1 MPTRLYSFSMSLKFN
16 LLHCLVMDID
26 LLAKMIR
33 DVVLEKDEVALPGLG
48 VFVAEF
54 VPASFSDKGF
64 TINPP
69 YKRLTFRQEV
79 NAGDDTLIRMYAEA
93 NNIGEDA
100 AARIVNDFLSGL
112 KDILMVRKSVVFP
125 ELGKLRAT
133 RENNFFFIADENLDI
148 YPEGF
153 GLEPVSLKTH
163 QEAVSEVAETIA
175 GLRSIL
181 EPETASGTDI
191 ASESE
196 TPPASETVLEAD
208 SAPESENAAEPEAEP
223 VVGAA
228 AASGI
233 ALQTESEDEP
243 MEVAEEGVSGDD
255 AEGESVVETG
265 SEAAEEAVED
275 AAGESAEEAAGEAE
289 DSCAEGDAEQSGTNA
304 EDTMEIAE
312 ETVEEFAEESAA
324 ETESEPAEE
333 TAAAEEESAE
343 EPAGES
349 EEEPAEDH
357 AGEDAAATSGPETEN
372 DFGLMPPLDI
382 QIEETDSDAEAAP
395 LADADLDV
403 QSGRDSETVGHEVL
417 SEILVIEDNSKAME
431 DNAGEIEDNGE
442 ATGESSSAIGD
453 DANTPSRSSRFWKT
467 FRIIAVTLAVLA
479 ILALAAFIILSRVA
493 PDFIDRILYSPEEL
507 DIVRQMTSGR

>member
-1 MPTRLYSFSMSLKFN
+1 
-16 LLHCLVMDID
+16 MDID

-112 KDILMVRKSVVFP
+112 KDILMVRKAVVFP

-208 SAPESENAAEPEAEP
+208 SAPESENAAEPEVEP
-223 VVGAA
+223 VVVAA

-275 AAGESAEEAAGEAE
+275 AAGESAEEVAGEAE

-333 TAAAEEESAE
+333 TAAAEEEST
-343 EPAGES
+343 
-349 EEEPAEDH
+349 EEPAEDP
-357 AGEDAAATSGPETEN
+357 AAEAASATSGPEKDN
-372 DFGLMPPLDI
+372 DFGIIPPLDI
-382 QIEETDSDAEAAP
+382 QIEETDPDAEAAP
-395 LADADLDV
+395 LADADLALHPG
-403 QSGRDSETVGHEVL
+403 QDSEPVSQEFL
-417 SEILVIEDNSKAME
+417 SEILVIEDN
-431 DNAGEIEDNGE
+431 
-442 ATGESSSAIGD
+442 
-453 DANTPSRSSRFWKT
+453 ANEPSRSSRFWKT

-507 DIVRQMTSGR
+507 DIVRQMTSVR

>member
-1 MPTRLYSFSMSLKFN
+1 MPTWLYSFSMSLKFN
-16 LLHCLVMDID
+16 LLHYLVMDID

-112 KDILMVRKSVVFP
+112 KDILMVRKAVVFP

-163 QEAVSEVAETIA
+163 QEAVSVVAETIA

-208 SAPESENAAEPEAEP
+208 SAPESENAAEPEVEP
-223 VVGAA
+223 VVVAA

-312 ETVEEFAEESAA
+312 ETAEESAEESAA

-343 EPAGES
+343 EPA
-349 EEEPAEDH
+349 EEPAAE
-357 AGEDAAATSGPETEN
+357 AAAATSGPEKDN
-372 DFGLMPPLDI
+372 DFGIIPPLDI
-382 QIEETDSDAEAAP
+382 QIEETDPDAEAAP
-395 LADADLDV
+395 LADADLALHPG
-403 QSGRDSETVGHEVL
+403 QDSEPVSQEFL
-417 SEILVIEDNSKAME
+417 SEILVIEDN
-431 DNAGEIEDNGE
+431 
-442 ATGESSSAIGD
+442 
-453 DANTPSRSSRFWKT
+453 ANEPSRSSRFWKT

-507 DIVRQMTSGR
+507 DIVRQMTSVR

>member
-16 LLHCLVMDID
+16 LLHYLVMDID

-112 KDILMVRKSVVFP
+112 KDILMVRKAIVFP

-265 SEAAEEAVED
+265 SEAAEEAVEE

-312 ETVEEFAEESAA
+312 ETAEESAEESAA

-343 EPAGES
+343 EPV
-349 EEEPAEDH
+349 EEPAAE
-357 AGEDAAATSGPETEN
+357 AAAATSGPEKDN
-372 DFGLMPPLDI
+372 DFGIIPPLDI
-382 QIEETDSDAEAAP
+382 QIEETDPDAEAAP
-395 LADADLDV
+395 LADADLALHPG
-403 QSGRDSETVGHEVL
+403 QDSEPVSQEFL
-417 SEILVIEDNSKAME
+417 SEILVIEDN
-431 DNAGEIEDNGE
+431 
-442 ATGESSSAIGD
+442 
-453 DANTPSRSSRFWKT
+453 ANEPSRSSRFWKT

-507 DIVRQMTSGR
+507 DIVRQMTSVR

>member
-16 LLHCLVMDID
+16 LLHYLVMDID

-112 KDILMVRKSVVFP
+112 KDILMVRKAVVFP

-208 SAPESENAAEPEAEP
+208 SAPESENAAEPEVEP
-223 VVGAA
+223 VVVAA

-265 SEAAEEAVED
+265 SEAAEEAAED
-275 AAGESAEEAAGEAE
+275 AVGESAEQFAGEAE

-343 EPAGES
+343 EPA
-349 EEEPAEDH
+349 EEPAAE
-357 AGEDAAATSGPETEN
+357 AAAATSGPEKDN
-372 DFGLMPPLDI
+372 DFGIIPPLDI
-382 QIEETDSDAEAAP
+382 QIEETDPDAEAAP
-395 LADADLDV
+395 LADADLALHPG
-403 QSGRDSETVGHEVL
+403 QDSEPVSQEFL
-417 SEILVIEDNSKAME
+417 SEILVIEDN
-431 DNAGEIEDNGE
+431 
-442 ATGESSSAIGD
+442 
-453 DANTPSRSSRFWKT
+453 ANEPSRSSRFWKT

-507 DIVRQMTSGR
+507 DIVRQMTSVR

>member
-16 LLHCLVMDID
+16 LLHYLVMDID

-112 KDILMVRKSVVFP
+112 KDILMVRKAVVFP

-191 ASESE
+191 ALESE
-196 TPPASETVLEAD
+196 AVPAPETVLDAD

-265 SEAAEEAVED
+265 SEAAEEAVEE

-343 EPAGES
+343 EPAED
-349 EEEPAEDH
+349 PAAE
-357 AGEDAAATSGPETEN
+357 AASATSGPEKDN
-372 DFGLMPPLDI
+372 DFGIIPPLDI
-382 QIEETDSDAEAAP
+382 QIEETDPDAEAAP
-395 LADADLDV
+395 LADADLALHPG
-403 QSGRDSETVGHEVL
+403 QDSEPVSQEFL
-417 SEILVIEDNSKAME
+417 SEILVIEDN
-431 DNAGEIEDNGE
+431 
-442 ATGESSSAIGD
+442 
-453 DANTPSRSSRFWKT
+453 ANEPSRSSRFWKT

-493 PDFIDRILYSPEEL
+493 PDFIDKILYSPEEL

>member
-1 MPTRLYSFSMSLKFN
+1 
-16 LLHCLVMDID
+16 MDID

-48 VFVAEF
+48 VFLAEF

-112 KDILMVRKSVVFP
+112 KDILMVRKAVVFP

-163 QEAVSEVAETIA
+163 QEAVSEVAETMA

-181 EPETASGTDI
+181 EPDNASGTDI
-191 ASESE
+191 APESE
-196 TPPASETVLEAD
+196 TPPAPETAPESESVPASETVLEAD
-208 SAPESENAAEPEAEP
+208 SAPESENAAEPEVEP
-223 VVGAA
+223 VVVAA

-275 AAGESAEEAAGEAE
+275 AAGESAEEAAEQAAE
-289 DSCAEGDAEQSGTNA
+289 QAADGCAEGDAEQSGTNA

-312 ETVEEFAEESAA
+312 ETAEESAEESAA

-343 EPAGES
+343 EPA
-349 EEEPAEDH
+349 EEPAAE
-357 AGEDAAATSGPETEN
+357 AAAATSGPEKDN
-372 DFGLMPPLDI
+372 DFGIIPPLDI
-382 QIEETDSDAEAAP
+382 QIEETDPDAEAAP
-395 LADADLDV
+395 LADADLALHPG
-403 QSGRDSETVGHEVL
+403 QDSEPVSQEFL
-417 SEILVIEDNSKAME
+417 SEILVIEDN
-431 DNAGEIEDNGE
+431 
-442 ATGESSSAIGD
+442 
-453 DANTPSRSSRFWKT
+453 ANEPSRSSRFWKT

>member
-16 LLHCLVMDID
+16 LLHYLVMDID

-112 KDILMVRKSVVFP
+112 KDILMVRKAVVFP

-208 SAPESENAAEPEAEP
+208 SAPESENAAEPEVEP
-223 VVGAA
+223 VVVAA

-275 AAGESAEEAAGEAE
+275 AAGESAEEAAEQAADG
-289 DSCAEGDAEQSGTNA
+289 CAEGDAEQSGTNA

-312 ETVEEFAEESAA
+312 ETAEESAEESAA

-343 EPAGES
+343 EPA
-349 EEEPAEDH
+349 EEPAAE
-357 AGEDAAATSGPETEN
+357 AAAATSGPEKDN
-372 DFGLMPPLDI
+372 DFGIIPPLDI
-382 QIEETDSDAEAAP
+382 QIEETDPDAEAAP
-395 LADADLDV
+395 LADADLALHPG
-403 QSGRDSETVGHEVL
+403 QDSEPVSQEFL
-417 SEILVIEDNSKAME
+417 SEILVIEDN
-431 DNAGEIEDNGE
+431 
-442 ATGESSSAIGD
+442 
-453 DANTPSRSSRFWKT
+453 ANEPSRSSRFWKT

-493 PDFIDRILYSPEEL
+493 PDFIDKILYSPEEL

>member
-16 LLHCLVMDID
+16 LLHYLVMDID

-112 KDILMVRKSVVFP
+112 KDILMVRKAVVFP
-125 ELGKLRAT
+125 GLGKLRAT

-223 VVGAA
+223 VVVAA

-265 SEAAEEAVED
+265 SEAAEEAAED
-275 AAGESAEEAAGEAE
+275 AVGESAEEAAEQAAGEAE
-289 DSCAEGDAEQSGTNA
+289 DSCAEGDAEQSVTIA

-312 ETVEEFAEESAA
+312 ETAEESAEESAA

-343 EPAGES
+343 EPA
-349 EEEPAEDH
+349 EEPAAE
-357 AGEDAAATSGPETEN
+357 AAAATSGPEKDN
-372 DFGLMPPLDI
+372 DFGIIPPLDI
-382 QIEETDSDAEAAP
+382 QIEETDPDAEAAP
-395 LADADLDV
+395 LADADLALHPGQD
-403 QSGRDSETVGHEVL
+403 SGPVSQEFL
-417 SEILVIEDNSKAME
+417 SEIIVIEDN
-431 DNAGEIEDNGE
+431 
-442 ATGESSSAIGD
+442 
-453 DANTPSRSSRFWKT
+453 ANEPSRSSRFWKT

-507 DIVRQMTSGR
+507 DIVRQMTSVR

>member
-1 MPTRLYSFSMSLKFN
+1 
-16 LLHCLVMDID
+16 MDID

-112 KDILMVRKSVVFP
+112 KDILMVRKAVVFP

-181 EPETASGTDI
+181 EPDTASGTDI
-191 ASESE
+191 APESE
-196 TPPASETVLEAD
+196 TPPAPETAPESESVPASETVLEAD

-223 VVGAA
+223 VVVAA

-343 EPAGES
+343 EPA
-349 EEEPAEDH
+349 EEPAAE
-357 AGEDAAATSGPETEN
+357 AAAATSGPEKDN
-372 DFGLMPPLDI
+372 DFGIIPPLDI
-382 QIEETDSDAEAAP
+382 QIEETDPDAEAAP
-395 LADADLDV
+395 LADADLALHPG
-403 QSGRDSETVGHEVL
+403 QDSEPVSQEFL
-417 SEILVIEDNSKAME
+417 SEILVIEDN
-431 DNAGEIEDNGE
+431 
-442 ATGESSSAIGD
+442 
-453 DANTPSRSSRFWKT
+453 ANEPSRSSRFWKT

-507 DIVRQMTSGR
+507 DIVRQMTSVR

>member
-1 MPTRLYSFSMSLKFN
+1 
-16 LLHCLVMDID
+16 MDID

-112 KDILMVRKSVVFP
+112 KDILMVRKAVVFP

-333 TAAAEEESAE
+333 IAAAEEESAE
-343 EPAGES
+343 EPV
-349 EEEPAEDH
+349 EEPAAE
-357 AGEDAAATSGPETEN
+357 AAAATSGPEKDN
-372 DFGLMPPLDI
+372 DFGIIPPLDI
-382 QIEETDSDAEAAP
+382 QIEETDPDAEAAP
-395 LADADLDV
+395 LADADLALHPG
-403 QSGRDSETVGHEVL
+403 QDSEPVSQEFL
-417 SEILVIEDNSKAME
+417 SEILVIEDN
-431 DNAGEIEDNGE
+431 
-442 ATGESSSAIGD
+442 
-453 DANTPSRSSRFWKT
+453 ANEPSRSSRFWKT

-507 DIVRQMTSGR
+507 DIVRQMTSVR

>member
-16 LLHCLVMDID
+16 LLHYLVMDID

-181 EPETASGTDI
+181 QPETASGTDI
-191 ASESE
+191 ALESE
-196 TPPASETVLEAD
+196 AVPAPETVLDAD
-208 SAPESENAAEPEAEP
+208 SAPESENAAEPEVEP

-312 ETVEEFAEESAA
+312 ETAEESAEESAA

-343 EPAGES
+343 EPA
-349 EEEPAEDH
+349 EEPAAE
-357 AGEDAAATSGPETEN
+357 AAAATSGPEKDN
-372 DFGLMPPLDI
+372 DFGIIPPLDI
-382 QIEETDSDAEAAP
+382 QIEETDPDAEAAP
-395 LADADLDV
+395 LADADLALHPG
-403 QSGRDSETVGHEVL
+403 QDSEPVSQEFL
-417 SEILVIEDNSKAME
+417 SEILVIEDN
-431 DNAGEIEDNGE
+431 
-442 ATGESSSAIGD
+442 
-453 DANTPSRSSRFWKT
+453 ANEPSRSSRFWKT

-507 DIVRQMTSGR
+507 DIVRQMTSVR

>member
-1 MPTRLYSFSMSLKFN
+1 MPNWLYSFSILLKFN
-16 LLHCLVMDID
+16 LLHYLVMDID

-48 VFVAEF
+48 VFLAEF

-112 KDILMVRKSVVFP
+112 KDILMVRKAVVFP

-208 SAPESENAAEPEAEP
+208 SAPESENAAEPEVEP
-223 VVGAA
+223 VVVAA

-312 ETVEEFAEESAA
+312 ETAEESAEESAA

-343 EPAGES
+343 EPA
-349 EEEPAEDH
+349 EEPAAE
-357 AGEDAAATSGPETEN
+357 AAAATSGPEKDN
-372 DFGLMPPLDI
+372 DFGIIPPLDI
-382 QIEETDSDAEAAP
+382 QIEETDPDAEAAP
-395 LADADLDV
+395 LADADLALHPG
-403 QSGRDSETVGHEVL
+403 QDSEPVSQEFL
-417 SEILVIEDNSKAME
+417 SEILVIEDN
-431 DNAGEIEDNGE
+431 
-442 ATGESSSAIGD
+442 
-453 DANTPSRSSRFWKT
+453 ANEPSRSSRFWKT

-493 PDFIDRILYSPEEL
+493 PDFIDKILYSPEEL

>member
-1 MPTRLYSFSMSLKFN
+1 MPTRLYSFSISLKFN
-16 LLHCLVMDID
+16 LLHYLVMDID

-112 KDILMVRKSVVFP
+112 KDILMVRKAVVFP

-223 VVGAA
+223 VVVAA

-275 AAGESAEEAAGEAE
+275 AAGESAEEAE

-312 ETVEEFAEESAA
+312 ETAEESAEESAA

-343 EPAGES
+343 EPA
-349 EEEPAEDH
+349 EEPAAE
-357 AGEDAAATSGPETEN
+357 AAAATSGPEKDN
-372 DFGLMPPLDI
+372 DFGIIPPLDI
-382 QIEETDSDAEAAP
+382 QIEETDPDAEAAP
-395 LADADLDV
+395 LADADLALHPG
-403 QSGRDSETVGHEVL
+403 QDSEPVSQEFL
-417 SEILVIEDNSKAME
+417 SEILVIEDN
-431 DNAGEIEDNGE
+431 
-442 ATGESSSAIGD
+442 
-453 DANTPSRSSRFWKT
+453 ANEPSRSSRFWKT

>member
-16 LLHCLVMDID
+16 LLHYLVMDID

-48 VFVAEF
+48 VFLAEF

-112 KDILMVRKSVVFP
+112 KDILMVRKAVVFP

-223 VVGAA
+223 VVGDA

-275 AAGESAEEAAGEAE
+275 AAGEAAGESAEEAE
-289 DSCAEGDAEQSGTNA
+289 DGCAEGDAEQSGTNA

-312 ETVEEFAEESAA
+312 ETAEESAEESAA

-343 EPAGES
+343 EPA
-349 EEEPAEDH
+349 EEPAAE
-357 AGEDAAATSGPETEN
+357 AAAATSGPEKDN
-372 DFGLMPPLDI
+372 DFGIIPPLDI
-382 QIEETDSDAEAAP
+382 QIEETDPDAEAAP
-395 LADADLDV
+395 LADADLALHPG
-403 QSGRDSETVGHEVL
+403 QDSEPVSQEFL
-417 SEILVIEDNSKAME
+417 SEILVIEDN
-431 DNAGEIEDNGE
+431 
-442 ATGESSSAIGD
+442 
-453 DANTPSRSSRFWKT
+453 ANEPSRSSRFWKT

-507 DIVRQMTSGR
+507 DIVRQMTSVR

>member
-16 LLHCLVMDID
+16 LLHYLVMDID

-208 SAPESENAAEPEAEP
+208 SAPESGNAGEPEVGP
-223 VVGAA
+223 VVVAA

-243 MEVAEEGVSGDD
+243 MEVAEEGVLGDD

-265 SEAAEEAVED
+265 SEAAEEAAED
-275 AAGESAEEAAGEAE
+275 AVGESAEEAAEQAADG
-289 DSCAEGDAEQSGTNA
+289 CAEGDAEQSGTNA

-312 ETVEEFAEESAA
+312 ETAEESAEESAA

-343 EPAGES
+343 EPA
-349 EEEPAEDH
+349 EEPAAE
-357 AGEDAAATSGPETEN
+357 AAAATSGPEKDN
-372 DFGLMPPLDI
+372 DFGIIPPLDI
-382 QIEETDSDAEAAP
+382 QIEETDPDAEAAP
-395 LADADLDV
+395 LADADLALHPG
-403 QSGRDSETVGHEVL
+403 QDSEPVSQEFL
-417 SEILVIEDNSKAME
+417 SEILVIEDN
-431 DNAGEIEDNGE
+431 
-442 ATGESSSAIGD
+442 
-453 DANTPSRSSRFWKT
+453 ANEPSRSSRFWKT

>member
-16 LLHCLVMDID
+16 LLHYLVMDID

-112 KDILMVRKSVVFP
+112 KDILMVRKAVVFP

-312 ETVEEFAEESAA
+312 ETAEESAEESAA

-343 EPAGES
+343 EPV
-349 EEEPAEDH
+349 EEPAAE
-357 AGEDAAATSGPETEN
+357 AAAATSGPEKDN
-372 DFGLMPPLDI
+372 DFGIIPPLDI
-382 QIEETDSDAEAAP
+382 QIEETDPDAEAAP
-395 LADADLDV
+395 LADADLALHPGQD
-403 QSGRDSETVGHEVL
+403 SGPVSQEFL
-417 SEILVIEDNSKAME
+417 SEILVIEDN
-431 DNAGEIEDNGE
+431 
-442 ATGESSSAIGD
+442 
-453 DANTPSRSSRFWKT
+453 ANEPSRSSRFWKT

-507 DIVRQMTSGR
+507 DIVRQMTSVR

>member
-16 LLHCLVMDID
+16 LLHYLVMDID

-112 KDILMVRKSVVFP
+112 KDILMVRKAVVFP

-208 SAPESENAAEPEAEP
+208 SAPESENAAEPEVEP
-223 VVGAA
+223 VVVAA

-275 AAGESAEEAAGEAE
+275 AAGESAEEAAEQAADG
-289 DSCAEGDAEQSGTNA
+289 CAEGDAEQSGANA
-304 EDTMEIAE
+304 EEAMEIAE
-312 ETVEEFAEESAA
+312 DTVDENAEESAA
-324 ETESEPAEE
+324 EIEPEPVEE

-343 EPAGES
+343 EPA
-349 EEEPAEDH
+349 EEPAAE
-357 AGEDAAATSGPETEN
+357 AASATSGPEKDN
-372 DFGLMPPLDI
+372 DFGIIPPLDI
-382 QIEETDSDAEAAP
+382 QIEETDPDAEAAP
-395 LADADLDV
+395 LADADLALHPG
-403 QSGRDSETVGHEVL
+403 QDSEPVSQEFL
-417 SEILVIEDNSKAME
+417 SEILVIEDN
-431 DNAGEIEDNGE
+431 
-442 ATGESSSAIGD
+442 
-453 DANTPSRSSRFWKT
+453 ANEPSRSSRFWKT

-479 ILALAAFIILSRVA
+479 ILALDAFIILSRVA

-507 DIVRQMTSGR
+507 DIVRQMTSVR

>member
-16 LLHCLVMDID
+16 LLHYLVMDID

-112 KDILMVRKSVVFP
+112 KDILMVRKAVVFP

-265 SEAAEEAVED
+265 SEAAEDAV
-275 AAGESAEEAAGEAE
+275 GESAEQSAGEAE

-343 EPAGES
+343 EPA
-349 EEEPAEDH
+349 EEPAAE
-357 AGEDAAATSGPETEN
+357 AAAATSGPEKDN
-372 DFGLMPPLDI
+372 DFGIIPPLDI
-382 QIEETDSDAEAAP
+382 QIEETDPDAEAAP
-395 LADADLDV
+395 LADADLALHPG
-403 QSGRDSETVGHEVL
+403 QDSEPVSQEFL
-417 SEILVIEDNSKAME
+417 SEILVIEDN
-431 DNAGEIEDNGE
+431 
-442 ATGESSSAIGD
+442 
-453 DANTPSRSSRFWKT
+453 ANEPSRSSRFWKT

>member
-16 LLHCLVMDID
+16 LLHYLVMDID

-112 KDILMVRKSVVFP
+112 KDILMVRKAVVFP

-265 SEAAEEAVED
+265 SEAAEEA
-275 AAGESAEEAAGEAE
+275 AGESAEQAE

-333 TAAAEEESAE
+333 IAAAEEESAE
-343 EPAGES
+343 EPAEES
-349 EEEPAEDH
+349 AEEPVEEPAAE
-357 AGEDAAATSGPETEN
+357 AAAATSGPEKDN
-372 DFGLMPPLDI
+372 DFGIIPPLDI

-417 SEILVIEDNSKAME
+417 SEILVIEDNGKAIE

-442 ATGESSSAIGD
+442 AIGESSSAIGD
-453 DANTPSRSSRFWKT
+453 NANEPSRSSRFWKT

-507 DIVRQMTSGR
+507 DIVRQMTSVR

>member
-1 MPTRLYSFSMSLKFN
+1 
-16 LLHCLVMDID
+16 MDID

-112 KDILMVRKSVVFP
+112 KDILMVRKAVVFP

-265 SEAAEEAVED
+265 SEAAEEAVEE

-312 ETVEEFAEESAA
+312 ETAEESAEESAA

-343 EPAGES
+343 EPAED
-349 EEEPAEDH
+349 PAAE
-357 AGEDAAATSGPETEN
+357 AASATSGPEKDN
-372 DFGLMPPLDI
+372 DFGIIPPLDI
-382 QIEETDSDAEAAP
+382 QIEETDPDAEAAP
-395 LADADLDV
+395 LADADLALHPG
-403 QSGRDSETVGHEVL
+403 QDSEPVSQEFL
-417 SEILVIEDNSKAME
+417 SEILVIEDN
-431 DNAGEIEDNGE
+431 
-442 ATGESSSAIGD
+442 
-453 DANTPSRSSRFWKT
+453 ANEPSRSSRFWKT

-493 PDFIDRILYSPEEL
+493 PDFIDRILYYPEEL
-507 DIVRQMTSGR
+507 DIVRQMTSVR

>member
-16 LLHCLVMDID
+16 LLHYLVMDID

-112 KDILMVRKSVVFP
+112 KDILMVRKAVVFP

-265 SEAAEEAVED
+265 SEAAEEAAEE
-275 AAGESAEEAAGEAE
+275 AAGESAEQAAGEAE

-312 ETVEEFAEESAA
+312 ETAEESAEESAA

-343 EPAGES
+343 EPA
-349 EEEPAEDH
+349 EEPAAE
-357 AGEDAAATSGPETEN
+357 AAAATSGPEKDN
-372 DFGLMPPLDI
+372 DFGIIPPLDI
-382 QIEETDSDAEAAP
+382 QIEETDPDAEAAP
-395 LADADLDV
+395 LADADLALHPG
-403 QSGRDSETVGHEVL
+403 QDSEPVSQEFL
-417 SEILVIEDNSKAME
+417 SEILVIEDN
-431 DNAGEIEDNGE
+431 
-442 ATGESSSAIGD
+442 
-453 DANTPSRSSRFWKT
+453 ANEPSRSSRFWKT

>member
-16 LLHCLVMDID
+16 LLHYLVMDID

-33 DVVLEKDEVALPGLG
+33 DVVLENDEVALPGLG

-112 KDILMVRKSVVFP
+112 KDILMVRKAVVFP

-208 SAPESENAAEPEAEP
+208 SAPKSENAAEPEVEP
-223 VVGAA
+223 VVVAA

-265 SEAAEEAVED
+265 SESAEKA
-275 AAGESAEEAAGEAE
+275 AEEAAGEAAEEAE
-289 DSCAEGDAEQSGTNA
+289 DSCAEGDEEQSGTNA

-312 ETVEEFAEESAA
+312 ETAEESAEESAA
-324 ETESEPAEE
+324 ETELEPAEE

-343 EPAGES
+343 EPA
-349 EEEPAEDH
+349 EEPAAE
-357 AGEDAAATSGPETEN
+357 AAAATSGPEKDN
-372 DFGLMPPLDI
+372 DFGIIPPLDI
-382 QIEETDSDAEAAP
+382 QIEETDPDAEAAP
-395 LADADLDV
+395 LADADLALHPG
-403 QSGRDSETVGHEVL
+403 QDSEPVSQEFL
-417 SEILVIEDNSKAME
+417 SEILVIEDNGKAIE

-442 ATGESSSAIGD
+442 AIGESSSAIGD
-453 DANTPSRSSRFWKT
+453 NANEPSRSSRFWKT

-493 PDFIDRILYSPEEL
+493 PDFIDKILYSPEEL

>member
-16 LLHCLVMDID
+16 LLHYLVMDID

-100 AARIVNDFLSGL
+100 AARIVNDFLAGL
-112 KDILMVRKSVVFP
+112 KDILMVRKAVVFP

-265 SEAAEEAVED
+265 SEAAEEAAEE
-275 AAGESAEEAAGEAE
+275 AAGESAEQAAGEAE

-312 ETVEEFAEESAA
+312 ETAEESAEESAA

-343 EPAGES
+343 EPV
-349 EEEPAEDH
+349 EEPAAE
-357 AGEDAAATSGPETEN
+357 AAAATSGPEKDN
-372 DFGLMPPLDI
+372 DFGIIPPLDI
-382 QIEETDSDAEAAP
+382 QIEETDPDAEAAP
-395 LADADLDV
+395 LADADLALHPG
-403 QSGRDSETVGHEVL
+403 QDSEPVSQEFL
-417 SEILVIEDNSKAME
+417 SEILVIEDN
-431 DNAGEIEDNGE
+431 
-442 ATGESSSAIGD
+442 
-453 DANTPSRSSRFWKT
+453 ANEPSRSSRFWKT

>member
-1 MPTRLYSFSMSLKFN
+1 MPNWLYSFSILLKFN
-16 LLHCLVMDID
+16 LLHYLVMDID

-100 AARIVNDFLSGL
+100 AARIVNDFLAGL
-112 KDILMVRKSVVFP
+112 KDILMVRKAVVFP

-208 SAPESENAAEPEAEP
+208 SAPESENAAEPEVEP
-223 VVGAA
+223 VVVAA

-275 AAGESAEEAAGEAE
+275 AAGESAEEAAEQAAGEAE

-312 ETVEEFAEESAA
+312 ETAEESAEESAA

-343 EPAGES
+343 EPA
-349 EEEPAEDH
+349 EEPAAE
-357 AGEDAAATSGPETEN
+357 AAAATSGPEKDN
-372 DFGLMPPLDI
+372 DFGIIPPLDI
-382 QIEETDSDAEAAP
+382 QIEETDPDAEAAP
-395 LADADLDV
+395 LADADLALHPG
-403 QSGRDSETVGHEVL
+403 QDSEPVSQEFL
-417 SEILVIEDNSKAME
+417 SEILVIEDN
-431 DNAGEIEDNGE
+431 
-442 ATGESSSAIGD
+442 
-453 DANTPSRSSRFWKT
+453 ANEPSRSSRFWKT

>member
-1 MPTRLYSFSMSLKFN
+1 MPTWLYSFSILLKFN
-16 LLHCLVMDID
+16 LLHYLVMDID

-112 KDILMVRKSVVFP
+112 KDILMVRKAVVFP

-153 GLEPVSLKTH
+153 GLDPVSLKTH
-163 QEAVSEVAETIA
+163 QEAVSEVAETMA

-181 EPETASGTDI
+181 EPDTASGTDI

-196 TPPASETVLEAD
+196 TPPAPETAPESESVPASETVLEAD

-255 AEGESVVETG
+255 A
-265 SEAAEEAVED
+265 
-275 AAGESAEEAAGEAE
+275 AGESAEEAAGEAE

-312 ETVEEFAEESAA
+312 ETAEESAEESAA

-343 EPAGES
+343 EPA
-349 EEEPAEDH
+349 EEPAAE
-357 AGEDAAATSGPETEN
+357 AAAATSGPEKDN
-372 DFGLMPPLDI
+372 DFGIIPPLDI
-382 QIEETDSDAEAAP
+382 QIEETDPDAEAAP
-395 LADADLDV
+395 LADADLALHPG
-403 QSGRDSETVGHEVL
+403 QDSEPVSQEFL
-417 SEILVIEDNSKAME
+417 SEILVIEDNGKAIE
-431 DNAGEIEDNGE
+431 DNANE
-442 ATGESSSAIGD
+442 
-453 DANTPSRSSRFWKT
+453 PSRSSRFWKT

-493 PDFIDRILYSPEEL
+493 PDFIDKILYSPEEL

>member
-16 LLHCLVMDID
+16 LLHYLVMDID

-79 NAGDDTLIRMYAEA
+79 NAGDDTLVRMYAEA

-112 KDILMVRKSVVFP
+112 KDILMVRKAVVFP

-196 TPPASETVLEAD
+196 TPPAPETAPESESVPASETVLEAD

-223 VVGAA
+223 VVVAA

-343 EPAGES
+343 EPA
-349 EEEPAEDH
+349 EEPAAE
-357 AGEDAAATSGPETEN
+357 AAAATSGPEKDN
-372 DFGLMPPLDI
+372 DFGIIPPLDI
-382 QIEETDSDAEAAP
+382 QIEETDPDAEAAP
-395 LADADLDV
+395 LADADLALHPG
-403 QSGRDSETVGHEVL
+403 QDSEPVSQEFL
-417 SEILVIEDNSKAME
+417 SEILVIEDN
-431 DNAGEIEDNGE
+431 
-442 ATGESSSAIGD
+442 
-453 DANTPSRSSRFWKT
+453 ANEPSRSSRFWKT

-507 DIVRQMTSGR
+507 DIVRQMTSVR

>member
-1 MPTRLYSFSMSLKFN
+1 MPTWLYSFSILLKFN
-16 LLHCLVMDID
+16 LLHYLVMDID

-112 KDILMVRKSVVFP
+112 KDILMVRKAVVFP

-223 VVGAA
+223 VVVAD

-233 ALQTESEDEP
+233 ALQSESEDEP

-255 AEGESVVETG
+255 AEGESVVETR

-312 ETVEEFAEESAA
+312 ETAEESAEESAA

-343 EPAGES
+343 EPA
-349 EEEPAEDH
+349 EEPAAE
-357 AGEDAAATSGPETEN
+357 AAAATSGPEKDN
-372 DFGLMPPLDI
+372 DFGIIPPLDI
-382 QIEETDSDAEAAP
+382 QIEETDPDAEAAP
-395 LADADLDV
+395 LADADLALHPG
-403 QSGRDSETVGHEVL
+403 QDSEPVSQEFL
-417 SEILVIEDNSKAME
+417 SEILVIEDN
-431 DNAGEIEDNGE
+431 
-442 ATGESSSAIGD
+442 
-453 DANTPSRSSRFWKT
+453 ANEPSRSSRFWKT

-493 PDFIDRILYSPEEL
+493 PDFIDKILYSPEEL

>member
-16 LLHCLVMDID
+16 LLHYLVMDID

-112 KDILMVRKSVVFP
+112 KDILMVRKAVVFP

-208 SAPESENAAEPEAEP
+208 SAPESENAAEPEVEP
-223 VVGAA
+223 VVVAA

-275 AAGESAEEAAGEAE
+275 AAGESAEEAAEQAADG
-289 DSCAEGDAEQSGTNA
+289 CAEGDAEQSGTNA

-343 EPAGES
+343 EPA
-349 EEEPAEDH
+349 EEPAAE
-357 AGEDAAATSGPETEN
+357 AASATSGPEKDN
-372 DFGLMPPLDI
+372 DFGIIPPLDI
-382 QIEETDSDAEAAP
+382 QIEETDPDAEAAP
-395 LADADLDV
+395 LADADLALHPG
-403 QSGRDSETVGHEVL
+403 QDSEPVSQEFL
-417 SEILVIEDNSKAME
+417 SEILVIEDN
-431 DNAGEIEDNGE
+431 
-442 ATGESSSAIGD
+442 
-453 DANTPSRSSRFWKT
+453 ANEPSRSSRFWKT

-507 DIVRQMTSGR
+507 DIVRQMTSVR

>member
-16 LLHCLVMDID
+16 LLHYLVMDID

-112 KDILMVRKSVVFP
+112 KDILMVRKAVVFP

-312 ETVEEFAEESAA
+312 ETAEESAEESAA

-343 EPAGES
+343 EPV
-349 EEEPAEDH
+349 EEPAAE
-357 AGEDAAATSGPETEN
+357 AAAATSGPEKDN
-372 DFGLMPPLDI
+372 DFGIIPPLDI
-382 QIEETDSDAEAAP
+382 QIEETDPDAEAAP
-395 LADADLDV
+395 LADADLALHPG
-403 QSGRDSETVGHEVL
+403 QDSEPVSQEFL
-417 SEILVIEDNSKAME
+417 SEILVIEDN
-431 DNAGEIEDNGE
+431 
-442 ATGESSSAIGD
+442 
-453 DANTPSRSSRFWKT
+453 ANEPSRSSRFWKT

-493 PDFIDRILYSPEEL
+493 PDFIDKLLYSPEEL
-507 DIVRQMTSGR
+507 DIVRQMTSVR

>member
-16 LLHCLVMDID
+16 LLHYLVMDID

-48 VFVAEF
+48 VFLAEF

-112 KDILMVRKSVVFP
+112 KDILMVRKAVVFP

-208 SAPESENAAEPEAEP
+208 SAPESENAAEPEVEP
-223 VVGAA
+223 VVVAA

-265 SEAAEEAVED
+265 SEAAEEAAED
-275 AAGESAEEAAGEAE
+275 AVGESAEQSAGEAE

-312 ETVEEFAEESAA
+312 ETAEESAEESAA

-343 EPAGES
+343 EPA
-349 EEEPAEDH
+349 EEPAAE
-357 AGEDAAATSGPETEN
+357 AAAATSGPEKDN
-372 DFGLMPPLDI
+372 DFGIIPPLDI
-382 QIEETDSDAEAAP
+382 QIEETDPDAEAAP
-395 LADADLDV
+395 LADADLALHPG
-403 QSGRDSETVGHEVL
+403 QDSEPVSQEFL
-417 SEILVIEDNSKAME
+417 SEILVIEDN
-431 DNAGEIEDNGE
+431 
-442 ATGESSSAIGD
+442 
-453 DANTPSRSSRFWKT
+453 ANEPSRSSRFWKT

-507 DIVRQMTSGR
+507 DIVRQMTSVR

>member
-16 LLHCLVMDID
+16 LLHYLVMDID

-100 AARIVNDFLSGL
+100 AARIVNDFLAGL
-112 KDILMVRKSVVFP
+112 KDILMVRKAVVFP

-191 ASESE
+191 ALESESV
-196 TPPASETVLEAD
+196 PASETVLEAD

-275 AAGESAEEAAGEAE
+275 AAGESAEESAEESAGEAE

-312 ETVEEFAEESAA
+312 ETAEESAEESAA

-343 EPAGES
+343 EPA
-349 EEEPAEDH
+349 EEPAAE
-357 AGEDAAATSGPETEN
+357 AAAATSGPEKDN
-372 DFGLMPPLDI
+372 DFGIIPPLDI
-382 QIEETDSDAEAAP
+382 QIEETDPDAEAAP
-395 LADADLDV
+395 LADADLALHPG
-403 QSGRDSETVGHEVL
+403 QDSEPVSQEFL
-417 SEILVIEDNSKAME
+417 SEILVIEDNGKAIE
-431 DNAGEIEDNGE
+431 DNANE
-442 ATGESSSAIGD
+442 
-453 DANTPSRSSRFWKT
+453 PSRSSRFWKT

>member
-1 MPTRLYSFSMSLKFN
+1 MPTRLYSFSMTLKFN
-16 LLHCLVMDID
+16 LLHYLVMDID

-112 KDILMVRKSVVFP
+112 KDILMVRKAVVFP

-163 QEAVSEVAETIA
+163 QEAVSEVAETMA

-208 SAPESENAAEPEAEP
+208 SAPESENAAEPEVEP
-223 VVGAA
+223 VVVAA

-289 DSCAEGDAEQSGTNA
+289 DSCAEGDAEQSVTIA

-312 ETVEEFAEESAA
+312 ETAEESAEESAA

-343 EPAGES
+343 EPA
-349 EEEPAEDH
+349 EEPAAE
-357 AGEDAAATSGPETEN
+357 AAAATSGPEKDN
-372 DFGLMPPLDI
+372 DFGIIPPLDI
-382 QIEETDSDAEAAP
+382 QIEETDPDAEAAP
-395 LADADLDV
+395 LADADLALHPG
-403 QSGRDSETVGHEVL
+403 QDSEPVSQEFL
-417 SEILVIEDNSKAME
+417 SEILVIEDN
-431 DNAGEIEDNGE
+431 
-442 ATGESSSAIGD
+442 
-453 DANTPSRSSRFWKT
+453 ANEPSRSSRFWKT

-493 PDFIDRILYSPEEL
+493 PDFIDKILYSPEEL
-507 DIVRQMTSGR
+507 DIVRQMTSVR

>member
-1 MPTRLYSFSMSLKFN
+1 MPTWLYSFSMSLKFN
-16 LLHCLVMDID
+16 LLHYLVMDID

-112 KDILMVRKSVVFP
+112 KDILMVRKAVVFP
-125 ELGKLRAT
+125 GLGKLRAT

-208 SAPESENAAEPEAEP
+208 SAPESENAAEPEVEP
-223 VVGAA
+223 VVVAA

-343 EPAGES
+343 EPV
-349 EEEPAEDH
+349 EEPAAE
-357 AGEDAAATSGPETEN
+357 AAAATSGPEKDN
-372 DFGLMPPLDI
+372 DFGIIPPLDI
-382 QIEETDSDAEAAP
+382 QIEETDPDAEAAP
-395 LADADLDV
+395 LADADLALHPGQD
-403 QSGRDSETVGHEVL
+403 SGPVSQEFL
-417 SEILVIEDNSKAME
+417 SEIIVIEDN
-431 DNAGEIEDNGE
+431 
-442 ATGESSSAIGD
+442 
-453 DANTPSRSSRFWKT
+453 ANEPSRSSRFWKT

-507 DIVRQMTSGR
+507 DIVRQMTSVR

>member
-16 LLHCLVMDID
+16 LLHYLVMDID

-112 KDILMVRKSVVFP
+112 KDILMVRKAVVFP

-208 SAPESENAAEPEAEP
+208 SAPESENAAEPDVDP
-223 VVGAA
+223 VVVAA

-233 ALQTESEDEP
+233 ALQSESEDEP

-255 AEGESVVETG
+255 AEGES
-265 SEAAEEAVED
+265 AEQ
-275 AAGESAEEAAGEAE
+275 AAGEAAGEAE

-312 ETVEEFAEESAA
+312 ETAEESAEESAA

-343 EPAGES
+343 EPA
-349 EEEPAEDH
+349 EEPAAE
-357 AGEDAAATSGPETEN
+357 AAAATSGPEKDN
-372 DFGLMPPLDI
+372 DFGIIPPLDI
-382 QIEETDSDAEAAP
+382 QIEETDPDAEAAP
-395 LADADLDV
+395 LADADLALHPG
-403 QSGRDSETVGHEVL
+403 QDSEPVSQEFL
-417 SEILVIEDNSKAME
+417 SEILVIEDN
-431 DNAGEIEDNGE
+431 
-442 ATGESSSAIGD
+442 
-453 DANTPSRSSRFWKT
+453 ANEPSRSSRFWKT

-507 DIVRQMTSGR
+507 DIVRQMTSVR

>member
-16 LLHCLVMDID
+16 LLHYLVMDID

-112 KDILMVRKSVVFP
+112 KDILMVRKAVVFP

-191 ASESE
+191 ASEFE

-208 SAPESENAAEPEAEP
+208 SAPESENAAEPEVEP

-289 DSCAEGDAEQSGTNA
+289 DSCAEGDAEQSVTIA

-343 EPAGES
+343 EPA
-349 EEEPAEDH
+349 EEPAAE
-357 AGEDAAATSGPETEN
+357 AAAATSGPEKDN
-372 DFGLMPPLDI
+372 DFGIIPPLDI
-382 QIEETDSDAEAAP
+382 QIEETDPDAEAAP
-395 LADADLDV
+395 LADADLALHPG
-403 QSGRDSETVGHEVL
+403 QDSEPVSQEFL
-417 SEILVIEDNSKAME
+417 SEILVIEDN
-431 DNAGEIEDNGE
+431 
-442 ATGESSSAIGD
+442 
-453 DANTPSRSSRFWKT
+453 ANEPSRSSRFWKT

-507 DIVRQMTSGR
+507 DIVRQMTSVR

>member
-16 LLHCLVMDID
+16 LLHYLVMDID

-112 KDILMVRKSVVFP
+112 KDILMVRKAVVFP

-196 TPPASETVLEAD
+196 TPPASETAPESESVPASETVLEAD

-223 VVGAA
+223 VVVAD

-233 ALQTESEDEP
+233 AESEDEP

-312 ETVEEFAEESAA
+312 ETAEESAEESAA

-343 EPAGES
+343 EPA
-349 EEEPAEDH
+349 EEPAAE
-357 AGEDAAATSGPETEN
+357 AAAATSGPEKDN
-372 DFGLMPPLDI
+372 DFGIIPPLDI
-382 QIEETDSDAEAAP
+382 QIEETDPDAEAAP
-395 LADADLDV
+395 LADADLALHPG
-403 QSGRDSETVGHEVL
+403 QDSEPVSQEFL
-417 SEILVIEDNSKAME
+417 SEILVIEDN
-431 DNAGEIEDNGE
+431 
-442 ATGESSSAIGD
+442 
-453 DANTPSRSSRFWKT
+453 ANEPSRSSRFWKT